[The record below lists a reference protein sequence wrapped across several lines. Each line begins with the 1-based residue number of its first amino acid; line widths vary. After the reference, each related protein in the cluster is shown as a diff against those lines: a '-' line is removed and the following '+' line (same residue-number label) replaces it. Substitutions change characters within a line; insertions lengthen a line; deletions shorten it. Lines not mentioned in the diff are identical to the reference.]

1 MNDRKKSRRE
11 SFKLSLGLVVAVVV
25 AGVAAFLLGHGR
37 HQAVAEEAHA
47 RTQEASLGP
56 FVEVTSARAAPAVR
70 GLTLSGEVHAF
81 RESTLYA
88 KVSGYLKLVRVDKGD
103 AVREGEVLGVIE
115 APEVEQQIA
124 SKRAD
129 VAVKKLTD
137 SRYAG
142 LVQNG
147 VVSQQDRERSQA
159 DLKIATADLASL
171 DALRGYQVIRA
182 PFDGVITAR
191 YADPGAL
198 LQAATS
204 NQSALP
210 LVRIADIAHLRVFV
224 YLGQKEALLVHE
236 GDPVDVW
243 TDADPDRRVQAKVAR
258 FAKELDLRTRTM
270 LTEIELD
277 NRDARLYPGAFV
289 RAALTLVDR
298 PAVVVP
304 ADALFFSDG
313 KSVVAVVR
321 DGHARYVVVDVAE
334 TDGKAVRLR
343 QGSVQPNDVV
353 VVHPG
358 DEVPDGA
365 RVRIAE
371 KPPAP
376 APAPSGSATEKA
388 SR

>member
-1 MNDRKKSRRE
+1 MSHLSKSRAE
-11 SFKLSLGLVVAVVV
+11 SFKLSLGLAVAVAV
-25 AGVAAFLLGHGR
+25 AGVGAFLLGHGR
-37 HQAVAEEAHA
+37 QQAVAQQAQG
-47 RTQEASLGP
+47 RTQEANLGP
-56 FVEVTSARAAPAVR
+56 FVEIAAARAAPAVR

-81 RESTLYA
+81 RESTLFA

-124 SKRAD
+124 SKKAD
-129 VAVKKLTD
+129 VALKKLTD
-137 SRYAG
+137 ARNAG
-142 LVQNG
+142 LVKTG
-147 VVSQQDRERSQA
+147 IVSQQDKERSQA
-159 DLKIATADLASL
+159 DLEIATADLATL
-171 DALRGYQVIRA
+171 DTLHGYQVIRA
-182 PFDGVITAR
+182 PFNGVITAR

-204 NQSALP
+204 SQSALP
-210 LVRIADIAHLRVFV
+210 LVRIADISRVRVFV

-236 GDPVDVW
+236 GDSADVW
-243 TDADPDRRVQAKVAR
+243 TDADPDQRVQAKVAR
-258 FAKELDLRTRTM
+258 FSKELDPRTRTM

-289 RAALTLVDR
+289 RAALTIADR
-298 PAVVVP
+298 PAILVP
-304 ADALFFSDG
+304 ADAIFFDGG
-313 KSVVAVVR
+313 KSNVAVVK
-321 DGHARYVVVDVAE
+321 DGRARYVAVDVAD
-334 TDGKAVRLR
+334 TDGKVVRLR
-343 QGSVQPNDVV
+343 QGTVNAGDGV

-371 KPPAP
+371 KQPA
-376 APAPSGSATEKA
+376 AAPSGPEKA